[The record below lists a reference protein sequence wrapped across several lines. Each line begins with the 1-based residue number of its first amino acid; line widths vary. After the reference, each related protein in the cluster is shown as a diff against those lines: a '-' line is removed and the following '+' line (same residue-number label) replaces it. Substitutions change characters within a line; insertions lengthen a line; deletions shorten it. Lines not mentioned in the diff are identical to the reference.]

1 MASLRKA
8 KPVQRRRSLVSSAA
22 LISFNGA
29 QGWAPL
35 PVGDRRWQMEAWRQF
50 DICGE
55 LNYGVTWKGNACGQ
69 ATLYAATIDP
79 DTGRPTGA
87 AENQDVQDVANAV
100 LGGPIRR
107 SQNVTLMVKNLEV
120 AGEVYVIVRQRT
132 PEELATAA
140 ERGDDAVDEWL
151 VISTTQLMQSGKSI
165 EFVHPDTG
173 QPVTLVEGNKV
184 IRVWTRHPQLQYCAD
199 SPVRSLLPTLREIEK
214 SSQNIAARLDSR
226 LVGAGVFVI
235 PQEADFQDRD
245 DSEAEETAS
254 FMTSLA
260 ESMRRSLQEP
270 GSAAAQVPLVVEVP
284 SEFADAFK
292 LIKFDSELNK
302 EVTELREKAIG
313 RVAGGLNLPRE
324 VLEGMGDSNHWSAW
338 QVAEETYR
346 THLLPA
352 LDAIADALTSAYFYP
367 MLRHVGIDD
376 VGSYM
381 LAFDGST
388 IISQPDPLER
398 VIELLDRGL
407 ITPEAAL
414 IMLSVPAEYAPSDEE
429 RRVSLATRLVTGAP
443 TLFEQEVLRRVLGFD
458 TGTTAAPPTP
468 EQAAVTAGARR
479 LAIERAPQ
487 AELQVASLAV
497 LHALERAGNRMLN
510 TRRLKDEYAD
520 VPAAQLYT
528 RVRPDPD
535 RHTGLLEGA
544 WRHIPELSARLRLD
558 DYTNGL
564 LATGTPHSDGLLAEW
579 MGSL

>member
-120 AGEVYVIVRQRT
+120 AGEVYVIVRQRA
-132 PEELATAA
+132 PEELAAAA

-429 RRVSLATRLVTGAP
+429 RRVALATRLVTGAP
-443 TLFEQEVLRRVLGFD
+443 SLFEQEVLRRVLGFD

>member
-120 AGEVYVIVRQRT
+120 AGEVYVIVRQRA
-132 PEELATAA
+132 PEELAAAA

-429 RRVSLATRLVTGAP
+429 RRVALATRLVTGAP
-443 TLFEQEVLRRVLGFD
+443 SLFEQEVLRRVLGFD
-458 TGTTAAPPTP
+458 TGTTAAPPPP

>member
-132 PEELATAA
+132 PEELAAAA

-429 RRVSLATRLVTGAP
+429 RRVALATRLVTGAP
-443 TLFEQEVLRRVLGFD
+443 SLFEQEVLRRVLGFD

>member
-120 AGEVYVIVRQRT
+120 AGEVYVIVRQRA
-132 PEELATAA
+132 PEELAAAA

-429 RRVSLATRLVTGAP
+429 RRVALATRLVTGAP
-443 TLFEQEVLRRVLGFD
+443 SLFEQEVLRRVLGFD

-544 WRHIPELSARLRLD
+544 WPRRLHERSAR
-558 DYTNGL
+558 
-564 LATGTPHSDGLLAEW
+564 DGHAAQ
-579 MGSL
+579 